1 MGSLLI
7 LLYFFSKLVPKKN
20 MIGIGILLGGY
31 SFAGYIVHWI
41 VFQGIDFVQENWVY
55 LSVYIAIAGVISF
68 AALYRFGPAHPRSLQ
83 LVQWLLQFI
92 ALACIYFSFFQIPVV
107 AFVAVLAFL
116 LWYIMPPFISRR
128 LNAM

>member
-1 MGSLLI
+1 
-7 LLYFFSKLVPKKN
+7 

-41 VFQGIDFVQENWVY
+41 IFQGIDFVQENWVY
-55 LSVYIAIAGVISF
+55 LSVYIASAGIASF
-68 AALYRFGPAHPRSLQ
+68 AVLYRFGPAHPRSLQ

-92 ALACIYFSFFQIPVV
+92 TLACIYFSFFQIPVV
-107 AFVAVLAFL
+107 AFVVVLAFL
-116 LWYIMPPFISRR
+116 SWYNMPLVISRT

>member
-1 MGSLLI
+1 
-7 LLYFFSKLVPKKN
+7 
-20 MIGIGILLGGY
+20 MIGIAILLGGY

-68 AALYRFGPAHPRSLQ
+68 AVLYRLGPAHPRSLQ

-107 AFVAVLAFL
+107 AAVAVLGFL
-116 LWYIMPPFISRR
+116 SWYNMPLFISRT
-128 LNAM
+128 LKAM